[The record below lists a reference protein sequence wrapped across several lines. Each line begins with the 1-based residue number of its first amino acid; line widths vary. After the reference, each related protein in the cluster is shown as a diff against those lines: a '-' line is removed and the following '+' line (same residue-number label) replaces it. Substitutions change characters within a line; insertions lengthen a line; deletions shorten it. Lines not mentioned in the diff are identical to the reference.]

1 MSSESKIVKGILI
14 AGLCSFALQDAL
26 PSQSSMHLLST
37 KAEARV
43 PVPPMSSPKFKKK
56 PSMQER
62 LDEIANLQK
71 QLSSENQ
78 QMQMLGQMYQ
88 QYSMMQK
95 WGQVQQVAAD
105 YRRIQAQILSGEAIL
120 KAKVHDLKEYLPE
133 LEKSN
138 SKDGMKTL
146 ANLLASMK
154 DFDGQARLLGKMRAK
169 FGLNTE
175 ELKEYAKVSANT
187 NSFKDVI
194 NICSELEKTLKDDE
208 LAEIL
213 YMKAE
218 AQYFIMEFKDSLHSI
233 HLGMKYKRTRPRFSQ
248 LRGLVT
254 SCRDQYKKELRFRQ
268 RDKNLPIVEFETS
281 RGKIEM
287 DLFEDDAP
295 NAVAN
300 FILLVDSGYY
310 DKQKFHRVIPQ
321 FMVQGGDPN
330 SRDDNPNN
338 DGAGGPG
345 YRIKTQISKR
355 LHFRGSMSYANAGKD
370 TDGSQFFM
378 TTKPTTHL
386 NGVHAVFGYITKGMD
401 IVDSIRAYDHLIKA
415 RIIKKRDTKY
425 KVIKN

>member
-1 MSSESKIVKGILI
+1 
-14 AGLCSFALQDAL
+14 
-26 PSQSSMHLLST
+26 
-37 KAEARV
+37 
-43 PVPPMSSPKFKKK
+43 
-56 PSMQER
+56 
-62 LDEIANLQK
+62 
-71 QLSSENQ
+71 
-78 QMQMLGQMYQ
+78 
-88 QYSMMQK
+88 
-95 WGQVQQVAAD
+95 
-105 YRRIQAQILSGEAIL
+105 
-120 KAKVHDLKEYLPE
+120 
-133 LEKSN
+133 
-138 SKDGMKTL
+138 
-146 ANLLASMK
+146 
-154 DFDGQARLLGKMRAK
+154 
-169 FGLNTE
+169 
-175 ELKEYAKVSANT
+175 
-187 NSFKDVI
+187 
-194 NICSELEKTLKDDE
+194 
-208 LAEIL
+208 
-213 YMKAE
+213 
-218 AQYFIMEFKDSLHSI
+218 
-233 HLGMKYKRTRPRFSQ
+233 
-248 LRGLVT
+248 
-254 SCRDQYKKELRFRQ
+254 
-268 RDKNLPIVEFETS
+268 
-281 RGKIEM
+281 M